1 MMTDPDRST
10 PPTLSPDQAAALE
23 ALHAFVGSDR
33 PALALSGPAGTGKSF
48 LIGRF
53 LRELDTPVHL
63 TATTHKA
70 AKVVADLAGGAAMTV
85 HSLFGLRPVN
95 DHQTGQT
102 RLEPC
107 KPPKAEPGRLVIVDE
122 ASMVDDALLLTLAK
136 SAKALGLQL
145 LFVGDPYQL
154 PPVAE
159 AAATPAVFRRVQTL
173 SLTTVHRQAA
183 GSPIIDLATAFRR
196 VLDGEPYPVIREAG
210 AAVRRVDRAAF
221 GGLVRELFTSREYRQ
236 DANHVRLVAW
246 TNARVEA
253 LNRYVRHL
261 LLGAEAERSPFLP
274 GETLIVNEAVT
285 ENEEVLLPNEAIVTV
300 QEAKPGHFQEMLGG
314 YWLMVADHE
323 GGRHRLFAPAD
334 RQAAGRYLAVLRR
347 QAQSLRALG
356 EADDRAV
363 RAAWRAYFEAKEAFA
378 DLRPPHAC
386 TVHKSQG
393 STYRHVLVQAEDIG
407 RAVGQPGDLLARL
420 LYVALTRA
428 AESAVVYGELPGAVY
443 RQAA

>member
-1 MMTDPDRST
+1 MTKRA
-10 PPTLSPDQAAALE
+10 TLSSDQAAALE
-23 ALHAFVGSDR
+23 ALHAFVGSGR
-33 PALALSGPAGTGKSF
+33 PVLALSGPAGTGKSF

-53 LRELDTPVHL
+53 LRELGTPVHL

-70 AKVVADLAGGAAMTV
+70 AKVAADLAGGSAMTV

-102 RLEPC
+102 RLEQRN
-107 KPPKAEPGRLVIVDE
+107 PPKAEPGRLVIVDE
-122 ASMVDDALLLTLAK
+122 ASMVDDALLLCLAK
-136 SAKALGLQL
+136 SAKALDLQL

-154 PPVAE
+154 PPVAD
-159 AAATPAVFRRVQTL
+159 AAAMPAVFRRVKTL

-183 GSPIIDLATAFRR
+183 GSPIIDLATAFRQ
-196 VLDGEPYPVIREAG
+196 VLDGGPYPVIRDAG

-221 GGLVRELFTSREYRQ
+221 AGLVRERFTSREYQQ

-253 LNRYVRHL
+253 LNRYVRRL
-261 LLGAEAERSPFLP
+261 LLGAEAERCRFLP
-274 GETLIVNEAVT
+274 GETLTVNEAVVVD
-285 ENEEVLLPNEAIVTV
+285 EEVLLPNEALVTV
-300 QEAKPGHFQEMLGG
+300 EQAEPGHFQETLSG
-314 YWLMVADHE
+314 YWLKVADHE
-323 GGRHRLFAPAD
+323 GDAHRLFVPAD
-334 RQAAGRYLAVLRR
+334 RQAAGRYLAGLRR

-356 EADDRAV
+356 ETDDRAV

-393 STYRHVLVQAEDIG
+393 STYRHVLVQVEDIG
-407 RAVGQPGDLLARL
+407 RAYGQPGDLLARL
-420 LYVALTRA
+420 IYVALTRA
-428 AESAVVYGELPGAVY
+428 AESAAFYGELPAAVY